1 MSFAGDMSLGNVFV
15 QTTSNR
21 GYTPEE
27 IAERATARI
36 LRIQTQEELNR
47 VLVKYLQEAQES
59 ERMNVRRYLNEKIK
73 NGDHSGYGDFVQG

>member
-59 ERMNVRRYLNEKIK
+59 DRMNVRRYLYE
-73 NGDHSGYGDFVQG
+73 NGFSDAASRLGD

>member
-1 MSFAGDMSLGNVFV
+1 MMSGDTALGQVFV

-36 LRIQTQEELNR
+36 LRVQTKEELNR
-47 VLVKYLQEAQES
+47 LLTKYLHEAQES
-59 ERMNVRRYLNEKIK
+59 ERMNVRRLLIE
-73 NGDHSGYGDFVQG
+73 NGFINAAARLGD